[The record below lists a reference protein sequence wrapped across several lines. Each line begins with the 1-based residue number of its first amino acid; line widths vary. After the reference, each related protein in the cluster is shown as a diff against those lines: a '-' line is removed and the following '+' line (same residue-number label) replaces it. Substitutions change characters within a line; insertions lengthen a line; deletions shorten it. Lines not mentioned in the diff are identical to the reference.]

1 VVYFHVQ
8 SSEGGS
14 PRLSRL
20 RSASV
25 GPQRTD
31 FDYVLMHM
39 KFMGYHKLISADG
52 H

>member
-14 PRLSRL
+14 PRLSQLMTDRL
-20 RSASV
+20 ASV
-25 GPQRTD
+25 SK
-31 FDYVLMHM
+31 FDYILAHM
-39 KFMGYHKLISADG
+39 RFMGFYKLSSFVD